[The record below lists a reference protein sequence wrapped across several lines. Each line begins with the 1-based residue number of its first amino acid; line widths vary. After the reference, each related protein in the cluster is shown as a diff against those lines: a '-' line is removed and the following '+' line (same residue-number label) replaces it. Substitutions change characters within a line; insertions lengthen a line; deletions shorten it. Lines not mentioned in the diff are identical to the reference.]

1 MNQTPK
7 ISNSSSY
14 LCLKHLIRPAK
25 LKALQFFNS
34 CSLNIFNEISEY
46 NKASPAKVQ
55 IGLKRFSCF
64 KKALEV
70 CVDRFH

>member
-34 CSLNIFNEISEY
+34 CSFNIFNMTSEH
-46 NKASPAKVQ
+46 NKVSPAIVQ
-55 IGLKRFSCF
+55 IG
-64 KKALEV
+64 
-70 CVDRFH
+70 